1 MASILSSRG
10 AEKPKPGP
18 GASQLTQAD
27 LNLFAMLGVADPDAD
42 SQIKSQSGEMATD
55 IRRPDGA
62 VASEGPDS
70 IAMASGIE
78 FDYSNPIHK
87 NE

>member
-1 MASILSSRG
+1 MA
-10 AEKPKPGP
+10 
-18 GASQLTQAD
+18 
-27 LNLFAMLGVADPDAD
+27 N
-42 SQIKSQSGEMATD
+42 EM
-55 IRRPDGA
+55 RRPDGA